1 MGFEMSSVR
10 RTAPRLLIL
19 PVTERAAA
27 RELPLPGKRATGDGA
42 VNVTQ
47 TCPIIFLLWCGF
59 IYYFSFFCTL
69 SCSKTSDYIFFLK
82 TGILFMCDG
91 AYMHIL

>member
-27 RELPLPGKRATGDGA
+27 RELPLPGERATGDGA

-59 IYYFSFFCTL
+59 IYYFFPFFAPL
-69 SCSKTSDYIFFLK
+69 AVVRPQI
-82 TGILFMCDG
+82 TGILFRCDG
-91 AYMHIL
+91 TYMHVL